1 MCGSHR
7 DLRLVCDIEYVTRRK
22 RRTNALFSSPFYSCL
37 SLFEILL
44 TTCMW
49 CWALS
54 TTAGGLET
62 TVAAQATHHRF
73 LSIASYWRVGDVIHF
88 LIVLYF
94 VSFQL
99 LLLLFCVIVASRS
112 WNHHYGTAPSL
123 LLNVFS
129 RQTNGTNKRPITPTS
144 EEKKRIE
151 QVIVRVQNGRN
162 QSESP

>member
-1 MCGSHR
+1 MRESSR
-7 DLRLVCDIEYVTRRK
+7 FTTRLRHWICNKKEK
-22 RRTNALFSSPFYSCL
+22 TNECIIFLSYSCL

-44 TTCMW
+44 STCMW

-94 VSFQL
+94 VSFLL